1 MDLYPV
7 NLNIAGRTCV
17 IVGGG
22 AVAMRKAGPLLDCGA
37 RVVLISPEAA
47 SPLEEMAESGKLQW
61 HARKYRQGDLQGA
74 FLAFAAT
81 DDPRVQQTVAAEAQR
96 EGVLCNSADA
106 PEGCSFQVPARVRRG
121 NFLLTVSTGGGSPA
135 LAAKLRREL
144 AEQYGEEYKQFV
156 DLLGAIRRRVVT
168 DGQTSESHRILFEKL
183 LQLNILPRIRQENWL
198 VLQEEL
204 MEVLPKEVDVEE
216 LIQCLRGID
225 EKEHGSSG

>member
-1 MDLYPV
+1 MNLYPV

-22 AVAMRKAGPLLDCGA
+22 AVAIRKAGPLVDCGA

-47 SPLEEMAESGKLQW
+47 PPLEKMAELGKLDW

-81 DDPRVQQTVAAEAQR
+81 NDPRVQQIVAAEAKR
-96 EGVLCNSADA
+96 EGVLLNSADA
-106 PEGCSFQVPARVRRG
+106 PDGCSFQVPARVRRG

-144 AEQYGEEYKQFV
+144 AEEYGEEYKQFV
-156 DLLGAIRRRVVT
+156 DLLAMIRQRVVA
-168 DGQTSESHRILFEKL
+168 DGQTSESHKILFEKL
-183 LQLNILPRIRQENWL
+183 LQLNILARIRKENWS
-198 VLQEEL
+198 VLEEEL
-204 MEVLPKEVDVEE
+204 MEVLPKDVDVKE
-216 LIQCLRGID
+216 LIRCIRGID
-225 EKEHGSSG
+225 DISG